1 MHKLLNEKKNGLRA
15 VLLAG
20 LLSILGSTGAVYADE
35 LHSLRGAPELD
46 VVPTAEPMKKIHRD
60 QETIARD
67 YVLQPPLIPHQI
79 RGYRIDKNSNKCLSC
94 HSWKN
99 YKQTGATKI
108 SITHFETRDSK
119 QLADVSPLRY
129 FCTQCHVTQA
139 DAKPL
144 IKNRFKSV
152 ETLNNE

>member
-1 MHKLLNEKKNGLRA
+1 MHNSFNETKNKLHA
-15 VLLAG
+15 LLFFS
-20 LLSILGSTGAVYADE
+20 LLSVPCVSGTTHAGE
-35 LHSLRGAPELD
+35 LRSLRGAHELNTT
-46 VVPTAEPMKKIHRD
+46 PTAESIKKIHRD
-60 QETIARD
+60 QEPIDRD

-79 RGYRIDKNSNKCLSC
+79 RGYRIDKNSNRCLSC

-108 SITHFETRDSK
+108 SITHFETRDSH
-119 QLADVSPLRY
+119 QLADVSPRRY

-144 IKNRFKSV
+144 VKNRFKSV
-152 ETLNNE
+152 DTLNNE